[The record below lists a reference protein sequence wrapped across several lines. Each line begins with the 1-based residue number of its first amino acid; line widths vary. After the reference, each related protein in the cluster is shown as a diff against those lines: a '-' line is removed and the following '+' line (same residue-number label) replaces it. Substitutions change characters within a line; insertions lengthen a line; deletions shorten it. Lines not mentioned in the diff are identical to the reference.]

1 MGVFHYNNVE
11 YKVNFNVPFKEERK
25 KNEFWIKNK
34 VKNNLENNY
43 IIF

>member
-25 KNEFWIKNK
+25 KMNFELKTK
-34 VKNNLENNY
+34 
-43 IIF
+43 